1 VELRASNAS
10 RAFLMDSFQTVEK
23 IARRRDKPHIED
35 INNKIVKFYFDTDA
49 HIHTAEYYAAH
60 IGQSDSEVT
69 DTDSRYFSFDCKPVL
84 FTTNGCV
91 CICCEFVLVL
101 LPSFPLPSF
110 VIRATVRPRPPPS
123 PTAPHRT
130 APLGTVPPRH
140 SRVGSFWGRV
150 SGVDHLLRLVH
161 ISFCDKQTVTLFQQ
175 HIPFDH
181 PQLEWFAMPD
191 DDFSHDAVVDMIE
204 VEEVKPT
211 SAELSEEEARMQR
224 STRVIQRYVRGR

>member
-1 VELRASNAS
+1 MLHTLVKTIQKLRT
-10 RAFLMDSFQTVEK
+10 RIPGTFRLIVGLCCLRLMD
-23 IARRRDKPHIED
+23 
-35 INNKIVKFYFDTDA
+35 
-49 HIHTAEYYAAH
+49 
-60 IGQSDSEVT
+60 
-69 DTDSRYFSFDCKPVL
+69 
-84 FTTNGCV
+84 V
-91 CICCEFVLVL
+91 CIFVVFVLL
-101 LPSFPLPSF
+101 LLASFLWPSF
-110 VIRATVRPRPPPS
+110 VICATVCHRPPPS

-130 APLGTVPPRH
+130 APYRAAGIVPPRH

-161 ISFCDKQTVTLFQQ
+161 ISFFDKQTVTLFQQ